1 MLIYPHCDQSLSQPA
16 LLIIILLNFYLFL
29 QPLTHNDYNLKHS
42 FDAVNLSRSTPLE
55 LFDEDYQLVSF
66 DVKSLFTNVPVNKTI
81 NIILDRFYNQK
92 LINTNLQ
99 KRTIKK
105 LLLDFYTKAAF
116 SFGNVLCTQ
125 CDSVLMGLYLGPVLV
140 NIILT

>member
-1 MLIYPHCDQSLSQPA
+1 M
-16 LLIIILLNFYLFL
+16 
-29 QPLTHNDYNLKHS
+29 
-42 FDAVNLSRSTPLE
+42 PLE
-55 LFDEDYQLVSF
+55 LFDEDYQPVSF
-66 DVKSLFTNVPVNKTI
+66 DVKTLFTNVPVKKTI

-125 CDSVLMGLYLGPVLV
+125 CDSLLMGLYLV